1 MSKRDEEAARPNEE
15 PEVAELSN
23 DALESVAGGCQIGIS
38 VTHTILQLPG
48 DGGKPIGFPLPFDGA
63 PDLI

>member
-1 MSKRDEEAARPNEE
+1 MSKRDEESAQPNEE
-15 PEVAELSN
+15 PEAAELSN

-48 DGGKPIGFPLPFDGA
+48 DLGKSPYPLPFDGGVE
-63 PDLI
+63 LQ